1 MTTEPSIQDTAFKR
15 ALSILDTVGA
25 TYAIVYNGETYGT
38 LQLAPEPKPRRRGP
52 GLYPRGV
59 TRAQFLPHLEA
70 LKPGDEARIPYGSLD
85 PDVLQ
90 RNVCAHCTY
99 HWGIGAYMA
108 RRYDGPQ
115 ELRVLRFKPAEN
127 AVPVKDAAPIDQ
139 VPA

>member
-15 ALSILDTVGA
+15 ALSMLDTVGA
-25 TYAIVYNGETYGT
+25 TYAIVYNGQTYGT

-52 GLYPRGV
+52 GAYPRGA

-70 LKPGDEARIPYGSLD
+70 LKPGDEARIPYGSFD

-90 RNVCAHCTY
+90 RNVCAHCTFQ
-99 HWGIGAYMA
+99 WGKDAYMSK
-108 RRYDGPQ
+108 RYDGLH
-115 ELRVLRFKPAEN
+115 ELRVLRFKPPKN
-127 AVPVKDAAPIDQ
+127 ATPVNDAAPIDQ